1 MTSRPAAQHRAALP
15 LLDIFRG
22 VGLSRGDRLAF
33 SLTYAAWGLAGS
45 PAGRRKWEQLVNG
58 ADSGGA
64 DVLAALVPDARDL
77 REFTSAL
84 PDHTVHRALEII
96 DGVLATGGQDGVR
109 DLAESLL
116 EHQAVSGGRE
126 GGEYATPAWL
136 AQLMADLVGPA
147 ESALDPAA
155 GTGSGLVAL
164 AERGTRVVGID
175 VNQDVARQAQ
185 ARLTMLGATG
195 HVRRGDSLTGA
206 RDLEGPVDAVVV
218 VPPFGMMLF
227 DEQRAGLE
235 NAGVPEALL
244 RGREQRTG
252 LFWLH
257 LVARLL
263 KPGGRAAVVLTNSST
278 FAGRGL
284 ELLMHE
290 GIVEG
295 LISLPASFA
304 FNTSIAGQLWLV
316 RAPGEAPEKMLFADA
331 SPLAE
336 TLGRPGRSVLSD
348 RAIEMLTGLV
358 SRFRD
363 GHDLE
368 APGHVAKALSRGD
381 VLPERGIAPAVHLDE
396 PPEQV
401 EVLPEPSGHLLT
413 GLTIEGYKSFRDRTE
428 LPLAPLTVVYGPNS
442 SGKSSLIQSLL
453 LLKQSMG
460 QPHLVTQGDV
470 TDVGSFTGIRNRH
483 EAPTVRFS
491 LDFGAPVWDLPAEGT
506 PDPTCP
512 RHLEFVYQDA
522 GDGRGSLQATVVNA
536 GPMHTSWVSEEAG
549 AMSMA
554 VQDLA
559 PVFGHLGTGTFLYPF
574 DTRHDHHGED
584 EEATRTRAEQNRK
597 RGESYAKKLARTGVE
612 RLTLDWDGIQASGRA
627 PRLPAHHAT
636 HRQAS
641 VNQSYVDRT
650 ARLMAGPGH
659 ELSIIL
665 SDLAYL
671 GPLRSAPQRFY
682 SRTTTAGLPGDG
694 RDSVLYLYDHE
705 SAMDQVNE
713 WFRRL
718 EIPYEIGIVPLVA
731 GQNKGLVGD
740 LIAVS
745 LKDLRSGVTVTPAD
759 VGYGISQSMPLVVEL
774 TARTRSVICIEQPET
789 HLHPRLQARLA
800 ELLIDATKVEYRA
813 NQVIVET
820 HSEHLMLRLQRRIR
834 GGDLNPDDLCV
845 LYVDQDDEGAAR
857 VQRLRVDED
866 GDFIDEWPDGFFDER
881 MEELFGGLS

>member
-1 MTSRPAAQHRAALP
+1 MSSQSPADNRVASQ
-15 LLDIFRG
+15 LLDLLRG
-22 VGLSRGDRLAF
+22 AGLSRGSRLAF
-33 SLTYAAWGLAGS
+33 SLAYAAWGLADS
-45 PAGRRKWEQLVNG
+45 PGGRREWGQLVG
-58 ADSGGA
+58 APESGEA
-64 DVLAALVPDARDL
+64 DALAVLVPDAREL

-84 PDHTVHRALEII
+84 PEHTVRRALELI
-96 DGVLATGGQDGVR
+96 DGVLAADGQDGVR

-116 EHQAVSGGRE
+116 ETQAASGSRQ

-136 AQLMADLVGPA
+136 ARLMADLVSPA
-147 ESALDPAA
+147 ESALDPAV
-155 GTGSGLVAL
+155 GMGSCLMAL
-164 AERGTRVVGID
+164 AERGARVMGVD
-175 VNQDVARQAQ
+175 VNEDVVQQAQ
-185 ARLTMLGATG
+185 ARLTMARASSQ
-195 HVRRGDSLTGA
+195 VRRGDSLEGA
-206 RDLEGPVDAVVV
+206 SGLEGPVDAVVV
-218 VPPFGMMLF
+218 VPPFGMLLS
-227 DEQRAGLE
+227 DGQRAGLE
-235 NAGVPEALL
+235 AAGVPEVFL

-257 LVARLL
+257 LAAHLL
-263 KPGGRAAVVLTNSST
+263 KPGGRAAVVLASSST
-278 FAGRGL
+278 FAGPGL
-284 ELLMHE
+284 EHLMLE
-290 GIVEG
+290 GVIEG

-304 FNTSIAGQLWLV
+304 LSTSITGQLWLV
-316 RAPGEAPEKMLFADA
+316 RAPGEAPGRMLFADA

-336 TLGRPGRSVLSD
+336 TMGRARRSVLSD
-348 RAIEMLTGLV
+348 SASDTLTALV
-358 SRFRD
+358 SNFRQGYALD
-363 GHDLE
+363 V
-368 APGHVAKALSRGD
+368 PGYVAKTLPRHD
-381 VLPERGIAPAVHLDE
+381 VLLDRGITPARYLDEVPER
-396 PPEQV
+396 V

-483 EAPTVRFS
+483 ETPTVRFS
-491 LDFGAPVWDLPAEGT
+491 VDFGAPVWDLPVDGT

-512 RHLEFVYQDA
+512 RHLEFDYQDK
-522 GDGRGSLQATVVNA
+522 GDGRGSLQASVVNA
-536 GPMHTSWVSEEAG
+536 GPLQTSWVSAEPG
-549 AMSMA
+549 TMSMPA
-554 VQDLA
+554 KALA
-559 PVFGHLGTGTFLYPF
+559 PVFGHLGTGTFLYPL
-574 DTRHDHHGED
+574 DTRHDPHGDD
-584 EEATRTRAEQNRK
+584 EEAARTRSERNRK
-597 RGESYAKKLARTGVE
+597 RAEGYARKLARSGVE
-612 RLTLDWDGIQASGRA
+612 RFSIDWDGTAASGRA
-627 PRLPAHHAT
+627 SQLPAIHASE
-636 HRQAS
+636 REAS
-641 VNQSYVDRT
+641 VLQSYLDRT
-650 ARLMAGPGH
+650 ARLVAGPGH
-659 ELSIIL
+659 ELRTIL
-665 SDLAYL
+665 SDLVYL

-694 RDSVLYLYDHE
+694 RDAVLYLYDHE

-740 LIAVS
+740 LVAVS

-759 VGYGISQSMPLVVEL
+759 VGYGVSQSMPLVVEL

-800 ELLIDATKVEYRA
+800 ELLIDATKVEDRA

-834 GGDLNPDDLCV
+834 EGDLNRDDLCV
-845 LYVDQDDEGAAR
+845 LYVDQDEEGSAR

-881 MEELFGGLS
+881 MEELFGGLA